1 MAQGTRWRSGVYG
14 VGAVAAALVVGLLG
28 LDAAGLG
35 VRSDAWGARAPTTA
49 RRILVRSLA
58 TATVGAANPEL
69 VYPPFLSLRQH
80 V

>member
-1 MAQGTRWRSGVYG
+1 

-49 RRILVRSLA
+49 RRILGSHGDLYDRHI
-58 TATVGAANPEL
+58 
-69 VYPPFLSLRQH
+69 H
-80 V
+80 VL